1 MLVMAMLFYGIGVG
15 TLAPMNALYLQHD
28 VGLAKE
34 EIAAI
39 FAVSLLLN
47 MMLTIGVGW
56 MSDRFARKKPVP
68 VMASIVCAFGL
79 FVYMNA
85 TGFMTALAGMAL
97 ATAPSGMIMGHLFAM
112 ARKHFTRFAAG
123 IVEISLLWLR
133 ATYSIGFFTG
143 LLLGANLYLLASYQ
157 GVLWGN
163 LLGYA
168 LLFFMLFIYREVTVS
183 GAGTGDVA
191 GEPVSIAMLAAI
203 LLLSC
208 ADAIRGLYLPLVVQQ
223 LFGKPELMSY
233 LWSTQAVFEL
243 FFMTVTGYWA
253 AKYGSKRIIFIS
265 SLFALATYL
274 VYLSGANLL
283 LFFLVQPV
291 YSFFVSVLYG
301 VAMGY
306 VQRMFIHRTGFGSS
320 LYVFIS
326 QTASLTGYLLPLLI
340 RGISPHIFVIP
351 VCLIVLAAGLIGTEY
366 FRGQGNIRR
375 NRKATNS
382 IAKP

>member
-1 MLVMAMLFYGIGVG
+1 MVTRCF
-15 TLAPMNALYLQHD
+15 
-28 VGLAKE
+28 
-34 EIAAI
+34 
-39 FAVSLLLN
+39 FSCC
-47 MMLTIGVGW
+47 
-56 MSDRFARKKPVP
+56 S
-68 VMASIVCAFGL
+68 
-79 FVYMNA
+79 
-85 TGFMTALAGMAL
+85 
-97 ATAPSGMIMGHLFAM
+97 
-112 ARKHFTRFAAG
+112 FT
-123 IVEISLLWLR
+123 
-133 ATYSIGFFTG
+133 
-143 LLLGANLYLLASYQ
+143 
-157 GVLWGN
+157 
-163 LLGYA
+163 
-168 LLFFMLFIYREVTVS
+168 REVTAS
-183 GAGTGDVA
+183 EAETSKIA
-191 GEPVSIAMLAAI
+191 GEPVSVAMLAAL

-243 FFMTVTGYWA
+243 VFMTLTGYWA

-274 VYLSGANLL
+274 VYLSGADLWF
-283 LFFLVQPV
+283 FFLVQPV

-340 RGISPHIFVIP
+340 RGISPHIFMIP
-351 VCLIVLAAGLIGTEY
+351 VCLIVISAGLMGMEY
-366 FRGQGNIRR
+366 FRGHRNIRR
-375 NRKATNS
+375 TREAMNP